1 MANSSFIW
9 VLYSFNN
16 SAFNPWKICRQI
28 LTAGVKVIISMDW
41 LQDASC
47 RGKHPDIWYP
57 PMDSPTPSDYYT
69 VGKLVCA
76 NCAVWKEC
84 MNFGADETWG
94 MWGGLTPQE
103 RRGTVRPPH
112 GSIEQFR
119 KGCRCNECMDHAI
132 PQPLQL
138 SKLPQKNTPM
148 DIKAL
153 LFDLIGR

>member
-1 MANSSFIW
+1 
-9 VLYSFNN
+9 
-16 SAFNPWKICRQI
+16 
-28 LTAGVKVIISMDW
+28 MDW
-41 LQDASC
+41 LQDAAC

-76 NCAVWKEC
+76 NCAVWEEC

-103 RRGTVRPPH
+103 RRGTVRPLH

-119 KGCRCNECMDHAI
+119 KGCRCSECMNHVL
-132 PQPLQL
+132 PQPFQL
-138 SKLPQKNTPM
+138 SKLPQKSTLI